1 VDTRIGEENTTR
13 TRQTGFRTEVEDMRI
28 GQRLNIVR
36 AGATL
41 TLVCLSMGA
50 ASIGPADGG
59 GSAVF
64 SDGSQAQLRRVFT
77 YKQED
82 GVPVFTDKVPLN
94 QKFEVME
101 FACYACDPQSK
112 VDWRATRLH
121 TDKYADLIV
130 SAARDYDV
138 DVALIRA
145 IIHAESGFNPSARS
159 NKGATGL
166 MQLMPGTAADMGV
179 VDINAVEDNI
189 EGGVKYLAMLL
200 GQYKGDITLATA
212 AYNSGPANVDK
223 YGGIPP
229 FAETQTY
236 VERVKILHG
245 RYKAVG

>member
-1 VDTRIGEENTTR
+1 
-13 TRQTGFRTEVEDMRI
+13 MRFE
-28 GQRLNIVR
+28 QRLNIVR
-36 AGATL
+36 AGAVL
-41 TLVCLSMGA
+41 TLVWLSMGTTT
-50 ASIGPADGG
+50 IEKADDE

-64 SDGSQAQLRRVFT
+64 SDGSRAQVRRVFT

-94 QKFEVME
+94 QKYEVME
-101 FACYACDPQSK
+101 FACFACDPQSR
-112 VDWRATRLH
+112 VDWHATRLH
-121 TDKYADLIV
+121 TDKYTDLIA
-130 SAARDYDV
+130 SAATDYDV
-138 DVALIRA
+138 DASLIRA
-145 IIHAESGFNPSARS
+145 IIHAESGFNPMARS

-179 VDINAVEDNI
+179 IDINAVEDNI

-200 GQYKGDITLATA
+200 GQYKGDVTLATA
-212 AYNSGPANVDK
+212 AYNSGPANVNK
-223 YGGIPP
+223 YGGVPP